1 MLSGWEGWH
10 YSGQPYQT
18 TVTKSWAFE
27 SLFKKKK
34 NLYQTK
40 TFIQKEHLK
49 NPPLPK

>member
-10 YSGQPYQT
+10 YSGQPYQI

-34 NLYQTK
+34 TYTKLKLLYKK
-40 TFIQKEHLK
+40 TI
-49 NPPLPK
+49 